1 MAAVFAGY
9 AGVVI
14 VFLLED
20 GSTVVAEIDS
30 PRGVGIH
37 RDVETPE
44 IWEKPISQ
52 RINLAVHLDDA
63 RSITMTQHRAGCPWP
78 DDCSCAG

>member
-1 MAAVFAGY
+1 MAAIFSGY

-20 GSTVVAEIDS
+20 GSTVVAEVHS
-30 PRGVGIH
+30 PQKVGIH
-37 RDVETPE
+37 RDVPE
-44 IWEKPISQ
+44 IWETPISQ

-63 RSITMTQHRAGCPWP
+63 RSVTMTQHRADCPWP

>member
-14 VFLLED
+14 VFLLND
-20 GSTVVAEIDS
+20 GRTIVTELEE
-30 PRGVGIH
+30 PE
-37 RDVETPE
+37 DVEMEQYLAETGAPFGA
-44 IWEKPISQ
+44 
-52 RINLAVHLDDA
+52 RRVNLSVRLGVM
-63 RSITMTQHRAGCPWP
+63 RSVTMTQHRADCPWP

>member
-1 MAAVFAGY
+1 MAAVFSGY

-20 GSTVVAEIDS
+20 GSTVVAEVDS
-30 PRGVGIH
+30 PQGVGIH
-37 RDVETPE
+37 RDVPE
-44 IWEKPISQ
+44 IWETPISQ

-63 RSITMTQHRAGCPWP
+63 RSVTMTQHRADCPWP